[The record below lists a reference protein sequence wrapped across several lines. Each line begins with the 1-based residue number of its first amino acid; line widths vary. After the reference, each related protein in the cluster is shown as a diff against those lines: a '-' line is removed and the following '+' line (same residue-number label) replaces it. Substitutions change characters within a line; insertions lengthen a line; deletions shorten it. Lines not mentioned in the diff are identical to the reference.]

1 MKEEVVA
8 LKHLE
13 TVRSNLVRCKNLL
26 NDGKDVYPFYEWID
40 GMNNIIQ
47 NIEEYIAGEKE

>member
-13 TVRSNLVRCKNLL
+13 TVKANLVRSKNLL
-26 NDGKDVYPFYEWID
+26 NDGKAVYPFYTWMDSIKNLISEID
-40 GMNNIIQ
+40 
-47 NIEEYIAGEKE
+47 EYIAGEKE